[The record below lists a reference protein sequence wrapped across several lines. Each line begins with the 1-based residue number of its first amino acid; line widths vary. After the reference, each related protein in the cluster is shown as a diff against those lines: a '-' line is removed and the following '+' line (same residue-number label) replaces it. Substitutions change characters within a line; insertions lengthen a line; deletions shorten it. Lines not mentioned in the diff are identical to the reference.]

1 MKKTT
6 TDTGVRRS
14 LQIKNRWNPSRPFY
28 VPALA
33 RAFRPDFSF
42 SEQNS
47 EDALKARRENKKKNN
62 SIDDDSS
69 SSSEGVTFESEIGQ
83 RRYQFCLKT
92 IGQEVRRENPELVEL
107 VVTSLLRATE
117 CDVARTLHRA
127 QQYFDFYVDVFGKLS
142 FKQTLKDDWQLRKS
156 FESGVLQVLENCD
169 DKGRSA
175 IILLFNRMLPGQT
188 ESSGM
193 QIIQMINYIV
203 LRTLK
208 NYPTTQK
215 HGFIVIPDM
224 GGLFFENYSFSNAR
238 TNLYVISKFL
248 PIKIHKFCLLRPLYF
263 IKFVQ
268 PALKSFVFPGPMSA
282 NVHIL
287 SEDPRDLLREPINL
301 RAEILPPMYGG
312 TNTSYDFIS
321 RLRGWELEEEETEFS
336 EMGSSCGNDG
346 RVDDSSNNKTMGEDD
361 DPLNDGRGRVG
372 LKKNSDENERGRRLI
387 DSIAS
392 ERKQKKNKEKQG
404 GLPPQIPTT
413 TKTIITRRGERERE
427 ETTETTNKTNK
438 TTTRECAMEESPPAP
453 ASMRMMMMNI
463 DDEYG
468 ININTNHHNDNNNR
482 EEIGDDKESGFARE
496 LFKRQDQ
503 FGNDIAM
510 DATRAPSR
518 GSNDLDDD
526 VNDDASDDDDFS
538 NNADKTSN
546 NSDMNMTS
554 CDDNNTYD
562 SADDKSFT
570 KSFRSLR

>member
-1 MKKTT
+1 MTPTT
-6 TDTGVRRS
+6 TDTGVRRCLS
-14 LQIKNRWNPSRPFY
+14 IKNRWNPSRPFY
-28 VPALA
+28 VPLLA

-47 EDALKARRENKKKNN
+47 EDALKARRENFTKKTNER
-62 SIDDDSS
+62 IYVDDDDDFLS

-142 FKQTLKDDWQLRKS
+142 FKQTLKDDEQLRKS

-193 QIIQMINYIV
+193 QMIRMINYIV

-224 GGLFFENYSFSNAR
+224 GGFSYENYSFANGR

-248 PIKIHKFCLLRPLYF
+248 PIKIHKICLLRPLYF
-263 IKFVQ
+263 VKFVL

-287 SEDPRDLLREPINL
+287 TQDPRDLLREPINL

-312 TNTSYDFIS
+312 TNTSYDFIP

-336 EMGSSCGNDG
+336 EMGSS
-346 RVDDSSNNKTMGEDD
+346 
-361 DPLNDGRGRVG
+361 
-372 LKKNSDENERGRRLI
+372 
-387 DSIAS
+387 
-392 ERKQKKNKEKQG
+392 
-404 GLPPQIPTT
+404 
-413 TKTIITRRGERERE
+413 
-427 ETTETTNKTNK
+427 
-438 TTTRECAMEESPPAP
+438 
-453 ASMRMMMMNI
+453 
-463 DDEYG
+463 
-468 ININTNHHNDNNNR
+468 NHHNDNNNNR
-482 EEIGDDKESGFARE
+482 EEEEIGDDKESGFARE

-526 VNDDASDDDDFS
+526 DDFS
-538 NNADKTSN
+538 KYDDDKTNSGG
-546 NSDMNMTS
+546 NSDLNVTSS

-562 SADDKSFT
+562 SAYDKSFT
-570 KSFRSLR
+570 TKSFNKNRRSLS

>member
-1 MKKTT
+1 MTPTTTT
-6 TDTGVRRS
+6 TDTGVRRCLS
-14 LQIKNRWNPSRPFY
+14 IKNRWNPSRPFY
-28 VPALA
+28 VPLLA

-47 EDALKARRENKKKNN
+47 EDALKARRETTKKTNFKR
-62 SIDDDSS
+62 SADDDDDFLS
-69 SSSEGVTFESEIGQ
+69 SSSEGGVTFESERGQ

-117 CDVARTLHRA
+117 CDAARTLHRA

-142 FKQTLKDDWQLRKS
+142 FKQTLKDDEQLRKS

-193 QIIQMINYIV
+193 QMIRMINYIV

-215 HGFIVIPDM
+215 HGIIVIPDM
-224 GGLFFENYSFSNAR
+224 GGFSYENYSFSNGR

-248 PIKIHKFCLLRPLYF
+248 PCKIHKFCLLRPLYF
-263 IKFVQ
+263 IKFVL

-287 SEDPRDLLREPINL
+287 TQDPRDLLREPINL

-312 TNTSYDFIS
+312 TNTSYDFIP
-321 RLRGWELEEEETEFS
+321 RLRGWELEEEETECS
-336 EMGSSCGNDG
+336 EMGSS
-346 RVDDSSNNKTMGEDD
+346 
-361 DPLNDGRGRVG
+361 
-372 LKKNSDENERGRRLI
+372 
-387 DSIAS
+387 
-392 ERKQKKNKEKQG
+392 
-404 GLPPQIPTT
+404 
-413 TKTIITRRGERERE
+413 
-427 ETTETTNKTNK
+427 
-438 TTTRECAMEESPPAP
+438 
-453 ASMRMMMMNI
+453 
-463 DDEYG
+463 
-468 ININTNHHNDNNNR
+468 NHHNDNNNNNR
-482 EEIGDDKESGFARE
+482 EEEEEIGDDKESGGFARE

-503 FGNDIAM
+503 FGNDIAA
-510 DATRAPSR
+510 DCARAPSR

-526 VNDDASDDDDFS
+526 DDFFS
-538 NNADKTSN
+538 NNDDKTNSGVV
-546 NSDMNMTS
+546 NSDVNVTF
-554 CDDNNTYD
+554 CDDSNTSRD
-562 SADDKSFT
+562 SADN
-570 KSFRSLR
+570 R

>member
-1 MKKTT
+1 MTPTTT
-6 TDTGVRRS
+6 TDTGVRRCLS
-14 LQIKNRWNPSRPFY
+14 IKNRWNPSRPFY
-28 VPALA
+28 VPLLA

-47 EDALKARRENKKKNN
+47 EDALKARREKKTKNN
-62 SIDDDSS
+62 SSADDDDDFLS

-142 FKQTLKDDWQLRKS
+142 FKQTLKDDEQLRKS

-193 QIIQMINYIV
+193 QMIRMINYII

-215 HGFIVIPDM
+215 HGIIVIPDM
-224 GGLFFENYSFSNAR
+224 GGFSYENYSFSNGR

-248 PIKIHKFCLLRPLYF
+248 PCKIHKFCLLRPLYF
-263 IKFVQ
+263 VKFVL

-287 SEDPRDLLREPINL
+287 TQDPRDLLREPINL

-312 TNTSYDFIS
+312 TNTSYDFIP

-336 EMGSSCGNDG
+336 EMGSS
-346 RVDDSSNNKTMGEDD
+346 
-361 DPLNDGRGRVG
+361 
-372 LKKNSDENERGRRLI
+372 
-387 DSIAS
+387 
-392 ERKQKKNKEKQG
+392 
-404 GLPPQIPTT
+404 
-413 TKTIITRRGERERE
+413 
-427 ETTETTNKTNK
+427 
-438 TTTRECAMEESPPAP
+438 
-453 ASMRMMMMNI
+453 
-463 DDEYG
+463 
-468 ININTNHHNDNNNR
+468 NHHNDNNNNNNNNME

-526 VNDDASDDDDFS
+526 DFS
-538 NNADKTSN
+538 NDDKTSN
-546 NSDMNMTS
+546 NSNMNVTS
-554 CDDNNTYD
+554 RNDNNTYD
-562 SADDKSFT
+562 SADDKSFNH
-570 KSFRSLR
+570 KSFRSF

>member
-1 MKKTT
+1 MTPPRTTTTTTTTTT

-28 VPALA
+28 VPLLA

-47 EDALKARRENKKKNN
+47 EDALKARREKKTKNK
-62 SIDDDSS
+62 SSADDDDDFLS

-142 FKQTLKDDWQLRKS
+142 FKQTLKDDGQLRKS

-193 QIIQMINYIV
+193 QMIRMINYIV

-224 GGLFFENYSFSNAR
+224 GGFSYENYSFANGR

-263 IKFVQ
+263 IKFVL

-287 SEDPRDLLREPINL
+287 TQDPRDLLREPINL

-312 TNTSYDFIS
+312 TNTSYDFIA
-321 RLRGWELEEEETEFS
+321 RLRGWELEEEEMEFS
-336 EMGSSCGNDG
+336 EMGSS
-346 RVDDSSNNKTMGEDD
+346 
-361 DPLNDGRGRVG
+361 
-372 LKKNSDENERGRRLI
+372 
-387 DSIAS
+387 
-392 ERKQKKNKEKQG
+392 
-404 GLPPQIPTT
+404 
-413 TKTIITRRGERERE
+413 
-427 ETTETTNKTNK
+427 
-438 TTTRECAMEESPPAP
+438 
-453 ASMRMMMMNI
+453 
-463 DDEYG
+463 
-468 ININTNHHNDNNNR
+468 NHHSDNNNNNNNNNNR
-482 EEIGDDKESGFARE
+482 EEEEEIGDDKESGFARE

-526 VNDDASDDDDFS
+526 DDFGGKYDDD
-538 NNADKTSN
+538 KTNSGG
-546 NSDMNMTS
+546 NSDVNVTSS

-570 KSFRSLR
+570 TKSFTKNRRSVS

>member
-1 MKKTT
+1 MNQHEEALRRNRSDHMTPPPPRTTTTTTTTTT

-28 VPALA
+28 VPLLA

-47 EDALKARRENKKKNN
+47 EDALKARREKKTKNN
-62 SIDDDSS
+62 SSADDDDDFLS

-142 FKQTLKDDWQLRKS
+142 FKQTLKDDEQLRKS

-175 IILLFNRMLPGQT
+175 IILMFNRMLPGQT

-193 QIIQMINYIV
+193 QMIRMINYIV

-224 GGLFFENYSFSNAR
+224 GGFSYENYSFANGR

-248 PIKIHKFCLLRPLYF
+248 PTKIHKFCLLRPLYF
-263 IKFVQ
+263 IKFVL

-287 SEDPRDLLREPINL
+287 TQDPRDLLREPINL

-312 TNTSYDFIS
+312 TNTSYDFIP

-336 EMGSSCGNDG
+336 EMGSS
-346 RVDDSSNNKTMGEDD
+346 
-361 DPLNDGRGRVG
+361 
-372 LKKNSDENERGRRLI
+372 
-387 DSIAS
+387 
-392 ERKQKKNKEKQG
+392 
-404 GLPPQIPTT
+404 
-413 TKTIITRRGERERE
+413 
-427 ETTETTNKTNK
+427 
-438 TTTRECAMEESPPAP
+438 
-453 ASMRMMMMNI
+453 
-463 DDEYG
+463 
-468 ININTNHHNDNNNR
+468 NHHNDNNNNR
-482 EEIGDDKESGFARE
+482 EEEEIGDDKESGFARE

-518 GSNDLDDD
+518 GSNDL
-526 VNDDASDDDDFS
+526 NDDDDLVI
-538 NNADKTSN
+538 T
-546 NSDMNMTS
+546 T
-554 CDDNNTYD
+554 
-562 SADDKSFT
+562 T
-570 KSFRSLR
+570 KRTREETLT

>member
-1 MKKTT
+1 MTPTTTT
-6 TDTGVRRS
+6 TDTGVRRCLS
-14 LQIKNRWNPSRPFY
+14 IKNRWNPSRPFY
-28 VPALA
+28 VPLLA

-47 EDALKARRENKKKNN
+47 EDALKARREKTKKTNKR
-62 SIDDDSS
+62 SMDDDDDFVS
-69 SSSEGVTFESEIGQ
+69 SSSEGGVTFESEIGQ

-142 FKQTLKDDWQLRKS
+142 FKQTLKDDGELRKS

-193 QIIQMINYIV
+193 QMIRMINYIV

-215 HGFIVIPDM
+215 HGIIVIPDM
-224 GGLFFENYSFSNAR
+224 GGFSYENYSFSNGR

-248 PIKIHKFCLLRPLYF
+248 PCKIHKFCLLRPLYF
-263 IKFVQ
+263 IKFVL

-287 SEDPRDLLREPINL
+287 TQDPRDLLREPINL

-312 TNTSYDFIS
+312 TNTSYDFIP

-336 EMGSSCGNDG
+336 EMGSS
-346 RVDDSSNNKTMGEDD
+346 
-361 DPLNDGRGRVG
+361 
-372 LKKNSDENERGRRLI
+372 
-387 DSIAS
+387 
-392 ERKQKKNKEKQG
+392 
-404 GLPPQIPTT
+404 
-413 TKTIITRRGERERE
+413 
-427 ETTETTNKTNK
+427 
-438 TTTRECAMEESPPAP
+438 
-453 ASMRMMMMNI
+453 
-463 DDEYG
+463 
-468 ININTNHHNDNNNR
+468 NHHNDNNNR
-482 EEIGDDKESGFARE
+482 EEEIGDDKESGFARE

-526 VNDDASDDDDFS
+526 DFS
-538 NNADKTSN
+538 NDDKTSN
-546 NSDMNMTS
+546 NSNMNVTS
-554 CDDNNTYD
+554 RDDNNTYD
-562 SADDKSFT
+562 SADDKSFIII
-570 KSFRSLR
+570 KAFEVFK

>member
-1 MKKTT
+1 MTPTT
-6 TDTGVRRS
+6 TDTGVRRCLS
-14 LQIKNRWNPSRPFY
+14 IKNRWNPSRPFY
-28 VPALA
+28 VPLLA

-47 EDALKARRENKKKNN
+47 EDALKARREKTKKTNKR
-62 SIDDDSS
+62 SMDDDDDFLS
-69 SSSEGVTFESEIGQ
+69 SSSEGVTFESERGQ

-142 FKQTLKDDWQLRKS
+142 FKQTLKDDEQLRKS

-175 IILLFNRMLPGQT
+175 IILLFNRMLPEQT

-193 QIIQMINYIV
+193 QMIRMINYIL

-215 HGFIVIPDM
+215 HGIIVIPDM
-224 GGLFFENYSFSNAR
+224 GGFSYENYSFSNGR

-248 PIKIHKFCLLRPLYF
+248 PCKIHKFCLLRPLYF
-263 IKFVQ
+263 IKFVL

-287 SEDPRDLLREPINL
+287 TQDPRDLLREPINL

-312 TNTSYDFIS
+312 TNTSYDFIT

-336 EMGSSCGNDG
+336 EMGSS
-346 RVDDSSNNKTMGEDD
+346 
-361 DPLNDGRGRVG
+361 
-372 LKKNSDENERGRRLI
+372 
-387 DSIAS
+387 
-392 ERKQKKNKEKQG
+392 
-404 GLPPQIPTT
+404 
-413 TKTIITRRGERERE
+413 
-427 ETTETTNKTNK
+427 
-438 TTTRECAMEESPPAP
+438 
-453 ASMRMMMMNI
+453 
-463 DDEYG
+463 
-468 ININTNHHNDNNNR
+468 NHHNDNNNNR
-482 EEIGDDKESGFARE
+482 EEEEIGDDKESGFARE

-526 VNDDASDDDDFS
+526 DFS
-538 NNADKTSN
+538 NDDKTSN
-546 NSDMNMTS
+546 NSNMNMTS
-554 CDDNNTYD
+554 RDDNNTYD
-562 SADDKSFT
+562 SADDKSFNN
-570 KSFRSLR
+570 KSFRS

>member
-1 MKKTT
+1 MTPTTTT
-6 TDTGVRRS
+6 TDTGVRRCLS
-14 LQIKNRWNPSRPFY
+14 IKNRWNPSRPFY
-28 VPALA
+28 VPLLA

-47 EDALKARRENKKKNN
+47 EDALKARREKTKKNKR
-62 SIDDDSS
+62 SMDDEDDFLSS
-69 SSSEGVTFESEIGQ
+69 FSEGVTFESEIGQ

-142 FKQTLKDDWQLRKS
+142 FKQTLKDDGELRKS

-193 QIIQMINYIV
+193 QMIRMINYIV

-224 GGLFFENYSFSNAR
+224 GGFSYENYSFPNGR

-248 PIKIHKFCLLRPLYF
+248 PCKIHKFCLLRPLYF
-263 IKFVQ
+263 IKFVL

-287 SEDPRDLLREPINL
+287 TQDPRDLLKEPINL

-312 TNTSYDFIS
+312 TNTSYDFIP

-336 EMGSSCGNDG
+336 EMGSS
-346 RVDDSSNNKTMGEDD
+346 
-361 DPLNDGRGRVG
+361 
-372 LKKNSDENERGRRLI
+372 
-387 DSIAS
+387 
-392 ERKQKKNKEKQG
+392 
-404 GLPPQIPTT
+404 
-413 TKTIITRRGERERE
+413 
-427 ETTETTNKTNK
+427 
-438 TTTRECAMEESPPAP
+438 
-453 ASMRMMMMNI
+453 
-463 DDEYG
+463 
-468 ININTNHHNDNNNR
+468 NHHNDNNNR
-482 EEIGDDKESGFARE
+482 EEEIGDDKESGFARE

-526 VNDDASDDDDFS
+526 DDFS
-538 NNADKTSN
+538 NDDKTAN
-546 NSDMNMTS
+546 NSDMNVTS
-554 CDDNNTYD
+554 RDDNNTYD
-562 SADDKSFT
+562 SANDKSFT
-570 KSFRSLR
+570 NNKSFPSLSE

>member
-1 MKKTT
+1 MTPTT
-6 TDTGVRRS
+6 TDTGVRRCLS
-14 LQIKNRWNPSRPFY
+14 IKNRWNPSRPFY
-28 VPALA
+28 VPLLA

-47 EDALKARRENKKKNN
+47 EDALKARREKKKTNK
-62 SIDDDSS
+62 SSMDDDDDFLSS
-69 SSSEGVTFESEIGQ
+69 FSEGVTFESEIGQ

-142 FKQTLKDDWQLRKS
+142 FKQTLKDDGELRKS

-193 QIIQMINYIV
+193 QMIRMINYIV

-224 GGLFFENYSFSNAR
+224 GGFSYENYSFSNGR

-263 IKFVQ
+263 IKFVL

-287 SEDPRDLLREPINL
+287 TQDPRDLLKEPINL

-312 TNTSYDFIS
+312 TNTSYDFIP

-336 EMGSSCGNDG
+336 EMGSS
-346 RVDDSSNNKTMGEDD
+346 
-361 DPLNDGRGRVG
+361 
-372 LKKNSDENERGRRLI
+372 
-387 DSIAS
+387 
-392 ERKQKKNKEKQG
+392 
-404 GLPPQIPTT
+404 
-413 TKTIITRRGERERE
+413 
-427 ETTETTNKTNK
+427 
-438 TTTRECAMEESPPAP
+438 
-453 ASMRMMMMNI
+453 
-463 DDEYG
+463 
-468 ININTNHHNDNNNR
+468 NHHNDNNNR
-482 EEIGDDKESGFARE
+482 EEEIGDDKESGFARE

-526 VNDDASDDDDFS
+526 DDFS
-538 NNADKTSN
+538 NDDKTAN

-554 CDDNNTYD
+554 RDDNNTYD
-562 SADDKSFT
+562 SANDKSFT
-570 KSFRSLR
+570 NNKSFPSLSE

>member
-1 MKKTT
+1 MTLT
-6 TDTGVRRS
+6 ITDTGIRRS

-47 EDALKARRENKKKNN
+47 EDALKARREKKKNN
-62 SIDDDSS
+62 IIDDDSS
-69 SSSEGVTFESEIGQ
+69 SFSEGVTFESEIGQ

-142 FKQTLKDDWQLRKS
+142 FKQTLKEDGQLRKS

-193 QIIQMINYIV
+193 QMIRMINYIV

-224 GGLFFENYSFSNAR
+224 GGFSYENYSFANGR

-248 PIKIHKFCLLRPLYF
+248 PIKIHKICLLRPLYF
-263 IKFVQ
+263 IKFVL

-287 SEDPRDLLREPINL
+287 TQDPRDLLREPINL

-312 TNTSYDFIS
+312 TNTSYDFIP

-336 EMGSSCGNDG
+336 EMGSS
-346 RVDDSSNNKTMGEDD
+346 
-361 DPLNDGRGRVG
+361 
-372 LKKNSDENERGRRLI
+372 
-387 DSIAS
+387 
-392 ERKQKKNKEKQG
+392 
-404 GLPPQIPTT
+404 
-413 TKTIITRRGERERE
+413 
-427 ETTETTNKTNK
+427 
-438 TTTRECAMEESPPAP
+438 
-453 ASMRMMMMNI
+453 
-463 DDEYG
+463 
-468 ININTNHHNDNNNR
+468 NHHNDNNNNNNNNNNNR
-482 EEIGDDKESGFARE
+482 EEEIGDDKESGFARE

-510 DATRAPSR
+510 DCARAPSR
-518 GSNDLDDD
+518 ESNDL
-526 VNDDASDDDDFS
+526 NDDDDDFS
-538 NNADKTSN
+538 SHNNEEDKTSGGGN
-546 NSDMNMTS
+546 FLTS
-554 CDDNNTYD
+554 CDDTNTYD

-570 KSFRSLR
+570 NKSFEVL

>member
-1 MKKTT
+1 MTPTTPTT
-6 TDTGVRRS
+6 TDTGVRRCLS
-14 LQIKNRWNPSRPFY
+14 IKNRWNPSRPFY
-28 VPALA
+28 VPLLA

-47 EDALKARRENKKKNN
+47 EDALKARRETTKKTNFKR
-62 SIDDDSS
+62 SVDDDDDFLS
-69 SSSEGVTFESEIGQ
+69 SSSEGGVTFESEIGQ

-142 FKQTLKDDWQLRKS
+142 FKQTLKDDEQLRKS

-193 QIIQMINYIV
+193 QMIRMINYIV

-215 HGFIVIPDM
+215 HGIVVIPDM
-224 GGLFFENYSFSNAR
+224 GGFSYENYSFSNGR

-248 PIKIHKFCLLRPLYF
+248 PCKIHKFCLLRPLYF
-263 IKFVQ
+263 VKFVL

-287 SEDPRDLLREPINL
+287 TQDPRDLLREPINL

-312 TNTSYDFIS
+312 TNTSYDFIP

-336 EMGSSCGNDG
+336 EMGSS
-346 RVDDSSNNKTMGEDD
+346 
-361 DPLNDGRGRVG
+361 
-372 LKKNSDENERGRRLI
+372 
-387 DSIAS
+387 
-392 ERKQKKNKEKQG
+392 
-404 GLPPQIPTT
+404 
-413 TKTIITRRGERERE
+413 
-427 ETTETTNKTNK
+427 
-438 TTTRECAMEESPPAP
+438 
-453 ASMRMMMMNI
+453 
-463 DDEYG
+463 
-468 ININTNHHNDNNNR
+468 NHHNDNNNNNME

-510 DATRAPSR
+510 DCARAPSR
-518 GSNDLDDD
+518 ESNDL
-526 VNDDASDDDDFS
+526 NDDDDDFS
-538 NNADKTSN
+538 SHNNEEDKTSGGGN
-546 NSDMNMTS
+546 ADVNFLTS
-554 CDDNNTYD
+554 SFDDNNTYD

-570 KSFRSLR
+570 NKSFEVL

>member
-1 MKKTT
+1 MTPTT
-6 TDTGVRRS
+6 TDTGVRRCLS
-14 LQIKNRWNPSRPFY
+14 IKNRWNPSRPFY
-28 VPALA
+28 VPLLA

-47 EDALKARRENKKKNN
+47 EDALKARREKTKKTNKR
-62 SIDDDSS
+62 SVDDDDDFLS

-142 FKQTLKDDWQLRKS
+142 FKQTLKDDGELRKS

-193 QIIQMINYIV
+193 QMIRMINYIV

-215 HGFIVIPDM
+215 HGIIVIPDM
-224 GGLFFENYSFSNAR
+224 GGFSYENYSFSNGR

-248 PIKIHKFCLLRPLYF
+248 PCKIHKFCLLRPLYF
-263 IKFVQ
+263 IKFVL

-287 SEDPRDLLREPINL
+287 TQDPRDLLREPINL

-312 TNTSYDFIS
+312 TNTSYDFIP

-336 EMGSSCGNDG
+336 EMGSS
-346 RVDDSSNNKTMGEDD
+346 
-361 DPLNDGRGRVG
+361 
-372 LKKNSDENERGRRLI
+372 
-387 DSIAS
+387 
-392 ERKQKKNKEKQG
+392 
-404 GLPPQIPTT
+404 
-413 TKTIITRRGERERE
+413 
-427 ETTETTNKTNK
+427 
-438 TTTRECAMEESPPAP
+438 
-453 ASMRMMMMNI
+453 
-463 DDEYG
+463 
-468 ININTNHHNDNNNR
+468 NHHNDNNNR
-482 EEIGDDKESGFARE
+482 EEEIGDDKESGFARE

-526 VNDDASDDDDFS
+526 DFS
-538 NNADKTSN
+538 NDDKTSN
-546 NSDMNMTS
+546 NSNMNVTS
-554 CDDNNTYD
+554 RDDNNTYD
-562 SADDKSFT
+562 SADDKSFIII
-570 KSFRSLR
+570 KAFEVFK

>member
-1 MKKTT
+1 M
-6 TDTGVRRS
+6 
-14 LQIKNRWNPSRPFY
+14 
-28 VPALA
+28 
-33 RAFRPDFSF
+33 
-42 SEQNS
+42 
-47 EDALKARRENKKKNN
+47 KARREKKTKNN
-62 SIDDDSS
+62 SSADDDDDFLS

-142 FKQTLKDDWQLRKS
+142 FKQTLKDDGQLRKS

-193 QIIQMINYIV
+193 QMIRMINYIV

-224 GGLFFENYSFSNAR
+224 GGFSYENYSFANGR

-263 IKFVQ
+263 IKFVL

-287 SEDPRDLLREPINL
+287 TQDPRDLLREPINL

-312 TNTSYDFIS
+312 TNTSYDFIA
-321 RLRGWELEEEETEFS
+321 RLRGWELEEEEMEFS
-336 EMGSSCGNDG
+336 EMGSS
-346 RVDDSSNNKTMGEDD
+346 
-361 DPLNDGRGRVG
+361 
-372 LKKNSDENERGRRLI
+372 
-387 DSIAS
+387 
-392 ERKQKKNKEKQG
+392 
-404 GLPPQIPTT
+404 
-413 TKTIITRRGERERE
+413 
-427 ETTETTNKTNK
+427 
-438 TTTRECAMEESPPAP
+438 
-453 ASMRMMMMNI
+453 
-463 DDEYG
+463 
-468 ININTNHHNDNNNR
+468 NHHSDNNNNNNNNR
-482 EEIGDDKESGFARE
+482 EEEEIGDDKESGFSRE

-518 GSNDLDDD
+518 GSNDLDG
-526 VNDDASDDDDFS
+526 DDDFS
-538 NNADKTSN
+538 KYDDDKTNSGG
-546 NSDMNMTS
+546 NSDVNVTS

-562 SADDKSFT
+562 SADNKSFTTKSFT
-570 KSFRSLR
+570 KNRRSLS

>member
-1 MKKTT
+1 MTPTTTT

-14 LQIKNRWNPSRPFY
+14 LSIKNRWNPSRPFY
-28 VPALA
+28 VPLLA

-47 EDALKARRENKKKNN
+47 EDALKARREKTKKTNFKR
-62 SIDDDSS
+62 SADDDDDFLS
-69 SSSEGVTFESEIGQ
+69 SSSEVGVTFESEIGQ

-142 FKQTLKDDWQLRKS
+142 FKQTLKDDGELRKS

-193 QIIQMINYIV
+193 QMIRMINYIV

-215 HGFIVIPDM
+215 HGIIVIPDM
-224 GGLFFENYSFSNAR
+224 GGFSYENYSFSNGR

-248 PIKIHKFCLLRPLYF
+248 PCKIHKFCLLRPLYF
-263 IKFVQ
+263 VKFVL

-287 SEDPRDLLREPINL
+287 TQDPRDLLREPINL

-312 TNTSYDFIS
+312 TNTSYDFIP

-336 EMGSSCGNDG
+336 EMGSS
-346 RVDDSSNNKTMGEDD
+346 
-361 DPLNDGRGRVG
+361 
-372 LKKNSDENERGRRLI
+372 
-387 DSIAS
+387 
-392 ERKQKKNKEKQG
+392 
-404 GLPPQIPTT
+404 
-413 TKTIITRRGERERE
+413 
-427 ETTETTNKTNK
+427 
-438 TTTRECAMEESPPAP
+438 
-453 ASMRMMMMNI
+453 
-463 DDEYG
+463 
-468 ININTNHHNDNNNR
+468 NHHNDNNNNNR
-482 EEIGDDKESGFARE
+482 EEEIGDDKESGFARE

-526 VNDDASDDDDFS
+526 DFS
-538 NNADKTSN
+538 NDDKTSN
-546 NSDMNMTS
+546 NSNMNVTS
-554 CDDNNTYD
+554 RDDNNTYD
-562 SADDKSFT
+562 SADDKSFIII
-570 KSFRSLR
+570 KAFEVFK

>member
-1 MKKTT
+1 MTPTTTT
-6 TDTGVRRS
+6 TDTGVRRCLS
-14 LQIKNRWNPSRPFY
+14 IKNRWNPSRPFY
-28 VPALA
+28 VPLLA

-47 EDALKARRENKKKNN
+47 EDALKARREKTKKNKR
-62 SIDDDSS
+62 SMDDEDDFLSS
-69 SSSEGVTFESEIGQ
+69 FSEGVTFESEIGQ

-142 FKQTLKDDWQLRKS
+142 FKQTLKDDGELRKS

-193 QIIQMINYIV
+193 QMIRMINYIV

-224 GGLFFENYSFSNAR
+224 GGFSYENYSFPNGR

-248 PIKIHKFCLLRPLYF
+248 PCKIHKFCLLRPLYF
-263 IKFVQ
+263 IKFVL

-287 SEDPRDLLREPINL
+287 TQDPRDLLKEPINL

-312 TNTSYDFIS
+312 TNTSYDFIP

-336 EMGSSCGNDG
+336 EMGSS
-346 RVDDSSNNKTMGEDD
+346 
-361 DPLNDGRGRVG
+361 
-372 LKKNSDENERGRRLI
+372 
-387 DSIAS
+387 
-392 ERKQKKNKEKQG
+392 
-404 GLPPQIPTT
+404 
-413 TKTIITRRGERERE
+413 
-427 ETTETTNKTNK
+427 
-438 TTTRECAMEESPPAP
+438 
-453 ASMRMMMMNI
+453 
-463 DDEYG
+463 
-468 ININTNHHNDNNNR
+468 NHHNDNNNR
-482 EEIGDDKESGFARE
+482 EEEIGDDKESGFARE

-510 DATRAPSR
+510 DATRVPSR

-526 VNDDASDDDDFS
+526 DDFS
-538 NNADKTSN
+538 NDDKTAN
-546 NSDMNMTS
+546 NSDMNVTS
-554 CDDNNTYD
+554 RDDNNTYD
-562 SADDKSFT
+562 SANDKSFT
-570 KSFRSLR
+570 NNKSFPSLSE

>member
-1 MKKTT
+1 MTPTTTT

-14 LQIKNRWNPSRPFY
+14 LSIKNRWNPSRPFY
-28 VPALA
+28 VPLLA

-47 EDALKARRENKKKNN
+47 EDALKARREKTKKTNKR
-62 SIDDDSS
+62 SVDDDDDFLS

-142 FKQTLKDDWQLRKS
+142 FKQTLKDDGELRKS

-193 QIIQMINYIV
+193 QMIRMINYIV

-215 HGFIVIPDM
+215 HGIIVIPDM
-224 GGLFFENYSFSNAR
+224 GGFSYENYSFSNGR

-248 PIKIHKFCLLRPLYF
+248 PCKIHKFCLLRPLYF
-263 IKFVQ
+263 IKFVL

-287 SEDPRDLLREPINL
+287 TQDPRDLLREPINL

-312 TNTSYDFIS
+312 TNTSYDFIP

-336 EMGSSCGNDG
+336 EMGSS
-346 RVDDSSNNKTMGEDD
+346 
-361 DPLNDGRGRVG
+361 
-372 LKKNSDENERGRRLI
+372 
-387 DSIAS
+387 
-392 ERKQKKNKEKQG
+392 
-404 GLPPQIPTT
+404 
-413 TKTIITRRGERERE
+413 
-427 ETTETTNKTNK
+427 
-438 TTTRECAMEESPPAP
+438 
-453 ASMRMMMMNI
+453 
-463 DDEYG
+463 
-468 ININTNHHNDNNNR
+468 NHHNDNNNR
-482 EEIGDDKESGFARE
+482 EEEIGDDKESGFARE

-526 VNDDASDDDDFS
+526 DFS
-538 NNADKTSN
+538 NDDKTSN
-546 NSDMNMTS
+546 NSNMNVTS
-554 CDDNNTYD
+554 RDDNNTYD
-562 SADDKSFT
+562 SADDKSFIII
-570 KSFRSLR
+570 KAFEVFK

>member
-1 MKKTT
+1 MTPT
-6 TDTGVRRS
+6 ITDTGIRRS

-47 EDALKARRENKKKNN
+47 EDALKARREKKKKNN
-62 SIDDDSS
+62 IIDDDSS

-193 QIIQMINYIV
+193 QIIRMINYIV

-224 GGLFFENYSFSNAR
+224 GGFSFENYSFSNAR

-263 IKFVQ
+263 IKFVL

-287 SEDPRDLLREPINL
+287 TQDPRDLLREPINL

-312 TNTSYDFIS
+312 TNTSYDFIP

-361 DPLNDGRGRVG
+361 DPLNDGRGRGG
-372 LKKNSDENERGRRLI
+372 LKKNSDENERGRRSI

-392 ERKQKKNKEKQG
+392 ERKQKKNKEKRG

-413 TKTIITRRGERERE
+413 TK
-427 ETTETTNKTNK
+427 TTETTNKTNK

-463 DDEYG
+463 DDEDG
-468 ININTNHHNDNNNR
+468 INTNTNHHNDNNNR

-526 VNDDASDDDDFS
+526 DFS
-538 NNADKTSN
+538 NDDKTSN
-546 NSDMNMTS
+546 NSDMTMTS
-554 CDDNNTYD
+554 RDDNNTYD
-562 SADDKSFT
+562 SADDKKFY
-570 KSFRSLR
+570 

>member
-1 MKKTT
+1 MTPTT
-6 TDTGVRRS
+6 TDTGVRRCLS
-14 LQIKNRWNPSRPFY
+14 IRNRWNPSRPFY
-28 VPALA
+28 VPLLA

-47 EDALKARRENKKKNN
+47 EDALKARREKTKKTNKR
-62 SIDDDSS
+62 SVDDDDDFLS

-142 FKQTLKDDWQLRKS
+142 FKQTLKDDRQLRKS

-193 QIIQMINYIV
+193 QMIRMINYIV

-215 HGFIVIPDM
+215 HGIIVIPDM
-224 GGLFFENYSFSNAR
+224 GGFSYENYSFSNGR

-248 PIKIHKFCLLRPLYF
+248 PCKIHKFCLLRPLYF
-263 IKFVQ
+263 IKFVL

-287 SEDPRDLLREPINL
+287 TQDPRDLLREPINL

-312 TNTSYDFIS
+312 TNTSYDFIP

-336 EMGSSCGNDG
+336 EMGSS
-346 RVDDSSNNKTMGEDD
+346 
-361 DPLNDGRGRVG
+361 
-372 LKKNSDENERGRRLI
+372 
-387 DSIAS
+387 
-392 ERKQKKNKEKQG
+392 
-404 GLPPQIPTT
+404 
-413 TKTIITRRGERERE
+413 
-427 ETTETTNKTNK
+427 
-438 TTTRECAMEESPPAP
+438 
-453 ASMRMMMMNI
+453 
-463 DDEYG
+463 
-468 ININTNHHNDNNNR
+468 NHHNDNNNR
-482 EEIGDDKESGFARE
+482 EEEIGDDKESGFARE

-526 VNDDASDDDDFS
+526 DFS
-538 NNADKTSN
+538 NDDKTSN
-546 NSDMNMTS
+546 NSNMNVTS
-554 CDDNNTYD
+554 RDDNNTYD
-562 SADDKSFT
+562 SADDKSFIII
-570 KSFRSLR
+570 KAFEVFK

>member
-1 MKKTT
+1 MTPT
-6 TDTGVRRS
+6 ITDTGIRRS

-47 EDALKARRENKKKNN
+47 EDALKARREKKKKNN
-62 SIDDDSS
+62 IIDDDSS

-193 QIIQMINYIV
+193 QIIRMINYIV

-224 GGLFFENYSFSNAR
+224 GGFSFENYSFSNAR

-263 IKFVQ
+263 IKFVL

-287 SEDPRDLLREPINL
+287 TQDPRDLLREPINL

-312 TNTSYDFIS
+312 TNTSYDFIP

-346 RVDDSSNNKTMGEDD
+346 RVDDSK
-361 DPLNDGRGRVG
+361 
-372 LKKNSDENERGRRLI
+372 
-387 DSIAS
+387 
-392 ERKQKKNKEKQG
+392 
-404 GLPPQIPTT
+404 
-413 TKTIITRRGERERE
+413 
-427 ETTETTNKTNK
+427 
-438 TTTRECAMEESPPAP
+438 
-453 ASMRMMMMNI
+453 
-463 DDEYG
+463 
-468 ININTNHHNDNNNR
+468 
-482 EEIGDDKESGFARE
+482 IGDDKESGFARE

-526 VNDDASDDDDFS
+526 DFS
-538 NNADKTSN
+538 NNDDKTSN
-546 NSDMNMTS
+546 NSDMTMTS
-554 CDDNNTYD
+554 RDDNNTYD
-562 SADDKSFT
+562 SADDKKFY
-570 KSFRSLR
+570 

>member
-1 MKKTT
+1 MTPTT
-6 TDTGVRRS
+6 TDTGVRRCLS
-14 LQIKNRWNPSRPFY
+14 IKNRWNPSRPFY
-28 VPALA
+28 VPLLA

-47 EDALKARRENKKKNN
+47 EDALKARREKKKTNK
-62 SIDDDSS
+62 SSMDDDDDFLSS
-69 SSSEGVTFESEIGQ
+69 FSEGVTFESEIGQ

-142 FKQTLKDDWQLRKS
+142 FKQTLKDDGELRKS

-193 QIIQMINYIV
+193 QMIRMINYIV

-224 GGLFFENYSFSNAR
+224 GGFSYENYSFPNGR

-263 IKFVQ
+263 IKFVL

-287 SEDPRDLLREPINL
+287 TQDPRDLLKEPINL

-312 TNTSYDFIS
+312 TNTSYDFIP

-336 EMGSSCGNDG
+336 EMGSS
-346 RVDDSSNNKTMGEDD
+346 
-361 DPLNDGRGRVG
+361 
-372 LKKNSDENERGRRLI
+372 
-387 DSIAS
+387 
-392 ERKQKKNKEKQG
+392 
-404 GLPPQIPTT
+404 
-413 TKTIITRRGERERE
+413 
-427 ETTETTNKTNK
+427 
-438 TTTRECAMEESPPAP
+438 
-453 ASMRMMMMNI
+453 
-463 DDEYG
+463 
-468 ININTNHHNDNNNR
+468 NHHNDNNNR
-482 EEIGDDKESGFARE
+482 EEEIGDDKESGFARE

-526 VNDDASDDDDFS
+526 DDFS
-538 NNADKTSN
+538 NDDKTAN

-554 CDDNNTYD
+554 RDDNNTYD
-562 SADDKSFT
+562 SANDKSFT
-570 KSFRSLR
+570 NNKSFPSLSE

>member
-1 MKKTT
+1 MTPTT
-6 TDTGVRRS
+6 TDTGVRRCLS
-14 LQIKNRWNPSRPFY
+14 IKNRWNPSRPFY
-28 VPALA
+28 VPLLA

-47 EDALKARRENKKKNN
+47 EDALKARREKTKKTNKR
-62 SIDDDSS
+62 SVDDDDDFLS

-142 FKQTLKDDWQLRKS
+142 FKQTLKDDRQLRKS

-193 QIIQMINYIV
+193 QMIRMINYIV

-215 HGFIVIPDM
+215 HGIIVIPDM
-224 GGLFFENYSFSNAR
+224 GGFSYENYSFSNGR

-248 PIKIHKFCLLRPLYF
+248 PCKIHKFCLLRPLYF
-263 IKFVQ
+263 IKFVL

-287 SEDPRDLLREPINL
+287 TQDPRDLLREPINL

-312 TNTSYDFIS
+312 TNTSYDFIP

-336 EMGSSCGNDG
+336 EMGSS
-346 RVDDSSNNKTMGEDD
+346 
-361 DPLNDGRGRVG
+361 
-372 LKKNSDENERGRRLI
+372 
-387 DSIAS
+387 
-392 ERKQKKNKEKQG
+392 
-404 GLPPQIPTT
+404 
-413 TKTIITRRGERERE
+413 
-427 ETTETTNKTNK
+427 
-438 TTTRECAMEESPPAP
+438 
-453 ASMRMMMMNI
+453 
-463 DDEYG
+463 
-468 ININTNHHNDNNNR
+468 NHHNDNNNR
-482 EEIGDDKESGFARE
+482 EEEIGDDKESGFARE

-526 VNDDASDDDDFS
+526 DFS
-538 NNADKTSN
+538 NDDKTSN
-546 NSDMNMTS
+546 NSNMNVTS
-554 CDDNNTYD
+554 RDDNNTYD
-562 SADDKSFT
+562 SADDKSFIII
-570 KSFRSLR
+570 KAFEVFK

>member
-1 MKKTT
+1 MTPTTT
-6 TDTGVRRS
+6 TDKTGVRRCLS
-14 LQIKNRWNPSRPFY
+14 IKNRWNPSRPFY
-28 VPALA
+28 VPLLA

-47 EDALKARRENKKKNN
+47 EDALKARREKTKKTNKR
-62 SIDDDSS
+62 SMDDDDDFLS

-142 FKQTLKDDWQLRKS
+142 FKQTLKDDEQLRKS

-175 IILLFNRMLPGQT
+175 IILLFNRMLPEQT

-193 QIIQMINYIV
+193 QMIRMINYIL

-215 HGFIVIPDM
+215 HGIIVIPDM
-224 GGLFFENYSFSNAR
+224 GGFSYENYSFSNGR

-248 PIKIHKFCLLRPLYF
+248 PCKIHKFCLLRPLYF
-263 IKFVQ
+263 IKFVL

-287 SEDPRDLLREPINL
+287 TQDPRDLLREPINL

-312 TNTSYDFIS
+312 TNTSYDFIP
-321 RLRGWELEEEETEFS
+321 RLRGWELEEEETECS
-336 EMGSSCGNDG
+336 EMGSS
-346 RVDDSSNNKTMGEDD
+346 
-361 DPLNDGRGRVG
+361 
-372 LKKNSDENERGRRLI
+372 
-387 DSIAS
+387 
-392 ERKQKKNKEKQG
+392 
-404 GLPPQIPTT
+404 
-413 TKTIITRRGERERE
+413 
-427 ETTETTNKTNK
+427 
-438 TTTRECAMEESPPAP
+438 
-453 ASMRMMMMNI
+453 
-463 DDEYG
+463 
-468 ININTNHHNDNNNR
+468 NHHNDNNNNNR
-482 EEIGDDKESGFARE
+482 EEEEEIGDDKESGFARE

-503 FGNDIAM
+503 FGNDIAA
-510 DATRAPSR
+510 DCARAPSR
-518 GSNDLDDD
+518 GSNDL
-526 VNDDASDDDDFS
+526 NDDDDFS
-538 NNADKTSN
+538 HNDDKTNSGG
-546 NSDMNMTS
+546 NSDMNVTS
-554 CDDNNTYD
+554 CDDSNTSHD
-562 SADDKSFT
+562 SAAN
-570 KSFRSLR
+570 R

>member
-1 MKKTT
+1 M
-6 TDTGVRRS
+6 RRS

-28 VPALA
+28 VPLLA

-47 EDALKARRENKKKNN
+47 EDALKARREKKTKNN
-62 SIDDDSS
+62 SSADDDDDFLS

-142 FKQTLKDDWQLRKS
+142 FKQTLKDDGQLRKS

-193 QIIQMINYIV
+193 QMIRMINYIV

-224 GGLFFENYSFSNAR
+224 GGFSYENYSFANGR

-248 PIKIHKFCLLRPLYF
+248 PTKIHKFCLLRPLYF
-263 IKFVQ
+263 IKFVL

-287 SEDPRDLLREPINL
+287 TQDPRDLLREPINL

-312 TNTSYDFIS
+312 TNTSYDFIA
-321 RLRGWELEEEETEFS
+321 RLRGWELEEEEMEFS
-336 EMGSSCGNDG
+336 EMGSS
-346 RVDDSSNNKTMGEDD
+346 
-361 DPLNDGRGRVG
+361 
-372 LKKNSDENERGRRLI
+372 
-387 DSIAS
+387 
-392 ERKQKKNKEKQG
+392 
-404 GLPPQIPTT
+404 
-413 TKTIITRRGERERE
+413 
-427 ETTETTNKTNK
+427 
-438 TTTRECAMEESPPAP
+438 
-453 ASMRMMMMNI
+453 
-463 DDEYG
+463 
-468 ININTNHHNDNNNR
+468 NHHSDNNNNNNNNR
-482 EEIGDDKESGFARE
+482 EEEEIGDDKESGFARE

-526 VNDDASDDDDFS
+526 DDFS
-538 NNADKTSN
+538 KYDDDKTNSGG
-546 NSDMNMTS
+546 NSDVNVTSS

-562 SADDKSFT
+562 SAYDKSFT
-570 KSFRSLR
+570 TKSFNKNRRSLS

>member
-1 MKKTT
+1 MTPPPPRTTTTTTTTT

-28 VPALA
+28 VPLLA

-47 EDALKARRENKKKNN
+47 EDALKARREKKTKNK
-62 SIDDDSS
+62 SSADDDDDFLS

-142 FKQTLKDDWQLRKS
+142 FKQTLKDDGQLRKS

-193 QIIQMINYIV
+193 QMIRMINYIV

-224 GGLFFENYSFSNAR
+224 GGFSYENYSFANGR

-263 IKFVQ
+263 IKFVL

-287 SEDPRDLLREPINL
+287 TQDPRDLLREPINL

-312 TNTSYDFIS
+312 TNTSYDFIA
-321 RLRGWELEEEETEFS
+321 RLRGWELEEEEMEFS
-336 EMGSSCGNDG
+336 EMGSS
-346 RVDDSSNNKTMGEDD
+346 
-361 DPLNDGRGRVG
+361 
-372 LKKNSDENERGRRLI
+372 
-387 DSIAS
+387 
-392 ERKQKKNKEKQG
+392 
-404 GLPPQIPTT
+404 
-413 TKTIITRRGERERE
+413 
-427 ETTETTNKTNK
+427 
-438 TTTRECAMEESPPAP
+438 
-453 ASMRMMMMNI
+453 
-463 DDEYG
+463 
-468 ININTNHHNDNNNR
+468 NHHSDNNNNNNNNNNR
-482 EEIGDDKESGFARE
+482 EEEEEIGDDKESGFARE

-526 VNDDASDDDDFS
+526 DDDFGGKYDD
-538 NNADKTSN
+538 DKTNSGGG
-546 NSDMNMTS
+546 NSDVNVTSS

-570 KSFRSLR
+570 TKSFTKNRRSVS